1 MLWCVLACAIVRACV
16 VQSSDVACAADHE
29 RAIVIN
35 ERNMHRV
42 WDVSYDG
49 YTNGKGVAIMNWEE
63 ADIKTFK
70 SDQQETG
77 SDFDGKDI
85 IVIPMNMPCKMIPS
99 PMPYK
104 VFSPNAAISQ
114 HVTDDLSVEDMNT
127 FTQKFFSKSSLSG
140 YGQTF
145 QNIMDRV
152 NQKLNIVS
160 GLHESRSATS
170 AAMANESTLC
180 RMFYQGTVKYKEG
193 IQETIVTGCGHHGP
207 DYPGVA
213 SVRNGKTLMASAAP
227 ALQMITNK

>member
-1 MLWCVLACAIVRACV
+1 MTLACV
-16 VQSSDVACAADHE
+16 ADHE

-49 YTNGKGVAIMNWEE
+49 YTNGKGVSIMDWSP
-63 ADIKTFK
+63 ADIKIFK

-77 SDFDGKDI
+77 NDFDGKDI
-85 IVIPMNMPCKMIPS
+85 IVIPMNMPCTQLPS

-104 VFSPNAAISQ
+104 VFTPNVAIQQ
-114 HVTDDLSVEDMNT
+114 HVTDDLNVEDLNT
-127 FTQKFFSKSSLSG
+127 FTVKFFNKASLND
-140 YGQTF
+140 YQPTF
-145 QNIMDRV
+145 QDIMDAV

-160 GLHESRSATS
+160 ALHESRSATS

-180 RMFYQGTVKYKEG
+180 RMFYQGTVKYRQQG
-193 IQETIVTGCGHHGP
+193 QDTMVTGCGHHGP

-213 SVRNGKTLMASAAP
+213 SVRNGKTLMTSAAP
-227 ALQMITNK
+227 AVQMITNK

>member
-1 MLWCVLACAIVRACV
+1 MTWACV
-16 VQSSDVACAADHE
+16 ADHE

-49 YTNGKGVAIMNWEE
+49 YTNGKGVAIMNWSPD
-63 ADIKTFK
+63 DIKRFK

-77 SDFDGKDI
+77 NDFDGKDI
-85 IVIPMNMPCKMIPS
+85 IVIPMNMPCHQLPS

-104 VFSPNAAISQ
+104 VFSGDGAIQQ
-114 HVTDDLSVEDMNT
+114 HVTDDLNVEDLTT
-127 FTQKFFSKSSLSG
+127 FTEKFFNKSSLDD
-140 YGQTF
+140 YKPDFKQILN
-145 QNIMDRV
+145 QV

-160 GLHESRSATS
+160 ALHESRSATS

-180 RMFYQGTVKYKEG
+180 RMFYQGTVKYKLDQ
-193 IQETIVTGCGHHGP
+193 QETTMVTGCGHHGP

-213 SVRNGKTLMASAAP
+213 SVRNGKTLMTSAAP

>member
-1 MLWCVLACAIVRACV
+1 MRTT
-16 VQSSDVACAADHE
+16 DHE

-49 YTNGKGVAIMNWEE
+49 YTNGKGVSIMDWGSE
-63 ADIKTFK
+63 DIKLFK

-77 SDFDGKDI
+77 NDFDGKDI
-85 IVIPMNMPCKMIPS
+85 IVIPMNMPCTQLPS
-99 PMPYK
+99 PMPYN
-104 VFSPNAAISQ
+104 VFTPDAAIQQ
-114 HVTDDLSVEDMNT
+114 HVTDDLNVEDLKT
-127 FTQKFFSKSSLSG
+127 FTQKFYNKSSLGGSTG
-140 YGQTF
+140 YEPTF
-145 QNIMDRV
+145 QKIMDKV

-160 GLHESRSATS
+160 ALHESLSATS

-180 RMFYQGTVKYKEG
+180 RMFYQGTVKYRQNG
-193 IQETIVTGCGHHGP
+193 QDTMVTGCGHHGP

-213 SVRNGKTLMASAAP
+213 SVRNGKTLMTSAAP

>member
-1 MLWCVLACAIVRACV
+1 MCVSDSACV
-16 VQSSDVACAADHE
+16 ADHE

-49 YTNGKGVAIMNWEE
+49 YTNGKGVSIMDWSQG
-63 ADIKTFK
+63 DVKVFK

-77 SDFDGKDI
+77 NDFDGKDI
-85 IVIPMNMPCKMIPS
+85 IVIPMNMPCTQLPS

-104 VFSPNAAISQ
+104 VFTPNVAISQ
-114 HVTDDLSVEDMNT
+114 HVTDDLNVEDLNT
-127 FTQKFFSKSSLSG
+127 FTVKFFNKSSLG
-140 YGQTF
+140 AYQDRF
-145 QNIMDRV
+145 EKIMDSV

-160 GLHESRSATS
+160 ALHESRSATS

-180 RMFYQGTVKYKEG
+180 RMFYQGTVKYK
-193 IQETIVTGCGHHGP
+193 QNNQDTMVTGCGHHGP

-227 ALQMITNK
+227 ALQVHTNK